1 MKHFLSVVSIIIG
14 MADAKRYEVSF
25 QLPESNE
32 ADMCM
37 RPVPTKP
44 LKSIPDKFF
53 SELTELA
60 KTLDHEVSILES
72 KAHKAVSRASYNLK
86 GEFSAPIADDLND
99 ELLELSRMLDDKLK
113 YVNDHSETMDSF
125 IDQCLQTFEEN
136 RKEVMKIQEYAAQYG
151 YEVREESKPKSLDR
165 DTLCAEVEALEKS
178 NEMTLNESI
187 MKEPN
192 DISKTP
198 LHSHSGSMPNTDL
211 KEASI
216 HKRLLNGH
224 LNTSEVLIPQTDT
237 PKLLQIGLSKDTL
250 KQMGFTFKEDA
261 GRLKESMMTTSTK
274 PNASQVKPNV
284 QSTSGKVAGK
294 LSAKMKED
302 EKCKSHESSQ
312 AVKVNEANCLSN
324 NDSPLMSILK
334 STRITDNPQNESC
347 NYQKHSEYREESQCS
362 VTDLTVDD
370 SNIATNVSVC
380 QGPTRNVPNTSID
393 ISRVEISPGLI
404 VKRPSSKRRC
414 DKLKYDNASF
424 PDDNKITCIPIDSES
439 GDEIL
444 APDQLEEMNS
454 NVNVDESPRMPS
466 LKTIDVQKFLK
477 DLNDAKQVNNEVCA
491 DPIVAEHHSEN
502 SVSKNEVNSLSQ
514 TVESEELTKIPS
526 PPEPDTPEMP
536 VLKTINLAKYL
547 SNCNSMPSI
556 RDKSNDMEDSS
567 QDTNVKIKAID
578 IENSENKTPEIP
590 ELATISPRRLIGN
603 RPSLISPNET
613 RADSL
618 LGKQRSN
625 ETPEKD
631 LSVLKNGKKII
642 DESPVC
648 PLLSESSMKLLN
660 KYK

>member
-1 MKHFLSVVSIIIG
+1 
-14 MADAKRYEVSF
+14 MADAKRHEESV

-32 ADMCM
+32 ADICM
-37 RPVPTKP
+37 RPVPIKP

-60 KTLDHEVSILES
+60 KTLDHEVSIIES
-72 KAHKAVSRASYNLK
+72 KAHKAVPRASYKLK

-136 RKEVMKIQEYAAQYG
+136 RKEVVKIQEYAAQYG

-165 DTLCAEVEALEKS
+165 DTLCAEVDALEKS
-178 NEMTLNESI
+178 KEMNLNESV

-192 DISKTP
+192 DVSKTP
-198 LHSHSGSMPNTDL
+198 LHSHSVSMPHTDL

-274 PNASQVKPNV
+274 PNASQVKLKV
-284 QSTSGKVAGK
+284 QSTSGKVVRK
-294 LSAKMKED
+294 FSAKTKEN
-302 EKCKSHESSQ
+302 EKGTGHEGSQ
-312 AVKVNEANCLSN
+312 AMKMKVNETTCLPN
-324 NDSPLMSILK
+324 DDSPLMSILK

-347 NYQKHSEYREESQCS
+347 NYREEPKYS

-370 SNIATNVSVC
+370 SNIADDISLY
-380 QGPTRNVPNTSID
+380 QAPIRNVPNTSID

-414 DKLKYDNASF
+414 DKLKYDNASC
-424 PDDNKITCIPIDSES
+424 PDDNKMVNIPIDAESE
-439 GDEIL
+439 DKIL
-444 APDQLEEMNS
+444 AHDQLEEMNS
-454 NVNVDESPRMPS
+454 NVNVDESPQMPS

-477 DLNDAKQVNNEVCA
+477 DLNDAKQVNNEMGA
-491 DPIVAEHHSEN
+491 DQIVALHHSEN
-502 SVSKNEVNSLSQ
+502 SFSKNEVNSLSQ
-514 TVESEELTKIPS
+514 TVESEELTKIPA
-526 PPEPDTPEMP
+526 PTEPDTPEMP
-536 VLKTINLAKYL
+536 VLKTVNLAKFL
-547 SNCNSMPSI
+547 SNCNSMTSI
-556 RDKSNDMEDSS
+556 RDESNDTEDFS
-567 QDTNVKIKAID
+567 QNTNVRIKSID

-590 ELATISPRRLIGN
+590 EFATISPRRLVGN
-603 RPSLISPNET
+603 KPSIISPNKT
-613 RADSL
+613 HTDNL
-618 LGKQRSN
+618 LEKQRSN
-625 ETPEKD
+625 ETPEKE
-631 LSVLKNGKKII
+631 LLVLNNRKKMV

-648 PLLSESSMKLLN
+648 PMLSESSMKLLN

>member
-1 MKHFLSVVSIIIG
+1 
-14 MADAKRYEVSF
+14 MADAKRHEESV

-60 KTLDHEVSILES
+60 KTLDYEVSVIES
-72 KAHKAVSRASYNLK
+72 KAHKVIPRASYNLK

-136 RKEVMKIQEYAAQYG
+136 RKEVVKIQEYAAQYG
-151 YEVREESKPKSLDR
+151 YEVREESKPKNLDR
-165 DTLCAEVEALEKS
+165 DTLCAEVDALEKS
-178 NEMTLNESI
+178 KEMTLNESV
-187 MKEPN
+187 MKESI

-198 LHSHSGSMPNTDL
+198 QHNRSGSLPTTDL

-216 HKRLLNGH
+216 HKRLLRGH

-261 GRLKESMMTTSTK
+261 GRLKESMMTASTK
-274 PNASQVKPNV
+274 PNVSQVRPKV
-284 QSTSGKVAGK
+284 KSTSGKAVEK
-294 LSAKMKED
+294 VSAKMKEN

-312 AVKVNEANCLSN
+312 AMKVNETTCLSN
-324 NDSPLMSILK
+324 DDSPLMSILK
-334 STRITDNPQNESC
+334 STRVPDNPQNESC
-347 NYQKHSEYREESQCS
+347 NYREESRFCA
-362 VTDLTVDD
+362 TDLTVDD
-370 SNIATNVSVC
+370 SNIANDMSLC
-380 QGPTRNVPNTSID
+380 QAPMRNVPNTSID

-414 DKLKYDNASF
+414 DKLQYDNTDCS
-424 PDDNKITCIPIDSES
+424 DDNKMANIPIHAESEDKILVH
-439 GDEIL
+439 DE
-444 APDQLEEMNS
+444 LEEMNS
-454 NVNVDESPRMPS
+454 NVNVDESPQMPS
-466 LKTIDVQKFLK
+466 LKTIDVRQFLK
-477 DLNDAKQVNNEVCA
+477 DLNDAKQVNNEMGA
-491 DPIVAEHHSEN
+491 DQIVAEHHSEN
-502 SVSKNEVNSLSQ
+502 SFSKNEVNSLSQ
-514 TVESEELTKIPS
+514 TVESEELTTNPA
-526 PPEPDTPEMP
+526 PTEPDTPEMP
-536 VLKTINLAKYL
+536 VLKTVNLAKYL

-556 RDKSNDMEDSS
+556 RDESNDTEDFS
-567 QDTNVKIKAID
+567 QDTNAKIKSID

-590 ELATISPRRLIGN
+590 EFATISPRRLIGN
-603 RPSLISPNET
+603 KPSIISPHET
-613 RADSL
+613 RTDSF

-625 ETPEKD
+625 ETPEKEI
-631 LSVLKNGKKII
+631 LVLNNVKKMV